1 MPESIRYNQLNR
13 ESKMLQNIIKMICYR
28 AETALANL
36 LSPHFNRASQE
47 IRALIKSVI
56 FSRSNMEVDNQN
68 QELMITLYPLA
79 NLRSNEA
86 VRKICE
92 MVNATNTV
100 YPGTNLRLVFNIA
113 TIQFVPSQES

>member
-1 MPESIRYNQLNR
+1 
-13 ESKMLQNIIKMICYR
+13 MICYR